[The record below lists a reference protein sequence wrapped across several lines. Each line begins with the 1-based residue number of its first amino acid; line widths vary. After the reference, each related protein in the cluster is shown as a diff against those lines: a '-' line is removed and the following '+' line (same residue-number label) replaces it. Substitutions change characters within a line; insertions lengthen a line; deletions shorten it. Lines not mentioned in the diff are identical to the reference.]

1 VALIAVVLGVTAVLV
16 AYAPPS
22 EAGSV
27 AAPPPQGRVSGRTTI
42 GDVILRYTVDP
53 ARVGLNQLNLY
64 LLEAGGR
71 PYTQTTQI
79 RAELLSLPD
88 QGDIPRTVR
97 LERLGPGHYVNSA
110 TRFDTAGLWSVKVLA
125 AGTSRSGSDVAEI
138 VVAIG

>member
-1 VALIAVVLGVTAVLV
+1 MALIAVVLGVTAVLV

-22 EAGSV
+22 DAGSV

-71 PYTQTTQI
+71 PYTQTKQI

-88 QGDIPRTVR
+88 KGDIPRTS
-97 LERLGPGHYVNSA
+97 GWSGSA
-110 TRFDTAGLWSVKVLA
+110 RATTSTRRRSSIVAGLWSVKVLA
-125 AGTSRSGSDVAEI
+125 TGTSRSGSDVAEI
-138 VVAIG
+138 EVAIG